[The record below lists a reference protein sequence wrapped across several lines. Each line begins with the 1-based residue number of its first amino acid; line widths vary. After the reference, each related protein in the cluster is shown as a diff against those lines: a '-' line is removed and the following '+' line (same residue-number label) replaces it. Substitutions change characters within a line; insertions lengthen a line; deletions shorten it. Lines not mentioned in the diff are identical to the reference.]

1 MALFDTTAFRITE
14 QGLSVLWQKQQVI
27 AQNIANADTPEYNCK
42 YLEFSGVLREKLRAN
57 GSIKQE
63 LNLSQ
68 HIVVDTATR
77 DQFDENNV
85 DTDTQQAEL
94 ANTQMQYDALINSMN
109 GNFTRMR
116 SALITK

>member
-14 QGLSVLWQKQQVI
+14 QGLSVLWQKQQI
-27 AQNIANADTPEYNCK
+27 ISQNIANADTPEYNCK
-42 YLEFSGVLREKLRAN
+42 YLEFSGVLKEKLRQN

-68 HIVVDTATR
+68 RVVIDTYTR
-77 DQFDENNV
+77 DQADLNNV
-85 DTDTQQAEL
+85 DSDTQQAEL
-94 ANTQMQYDALINSMN
+94 ARTQLQYSALIDSMN

-116 SALITK
+116 SALVTK

>member
-14 QGLSVLWQKQQVI
+14 QGLSVLWQKQQII
-27 AQNIANADTPEYNCK
+27 AQNIANADTPDYNCK

-63 LNLSQ
+63 LNLR
-68 HIVVDTATR
+68 HEVVVDTYTR
-77 DQFDENNV
+77 DQFDGNNV
-85 DTDTQQAEL
+85 DTETQQAEL
-94 ANTQMQYDALINSMN
+94 ANTQLQYDALINSMN

-116 SALITK
+116 SALVTK